1 MDPNKTKPDQTM
13 VTQSQLDREVEL
25 DALESYVH
33 EVLRRAR
40 KAGATAAE
48 ASAHTSQGLSVAVR
62 LGEVETLE
70 HMQDRGIN
78 VTVFIGKRT
87 GHASSADLRVQS
99 IEACVDRAM
108 EIARYTQEDSYNGLA
123 DIELLATEFP
133 DLDLWHPGSVDAD
146 TAIERALACEA
157 AGRADKRITNSEGAS
172 FNAGL
177 GLGLYGNSNHFIG
190 RSAGTRFGQ
199 SCILLAGEGAGM
211 QRDYSY
217 DSRRNMQDLES
228 PRQTGAEAA
237 RRTIRRL
244 NARRLP
250 TGEMPVLFSSEVA
263 KGLLGHLVG
272 AISGTSLYRNAS
284 FLKDTLGEVLFPGWL
299 NILERPH
306 MLRGAGSA
314 SFDGE
319 GVVTR
324 ERKIIDAGVLQGY
337 VMSSYS
343 ARRLGL
349 QTSGNSG
356 GVRNLLLEPGGEGS
370 DDLIREMQDGF
381 YVTEVMGQ
389 GISLVTGDYS
399 RGAAGFLVENGEISY
414 AVEEVTIAGNLRD
427 MFRNIV
433 GAGNNVDT
441 RGNIHAGPVLISGMM
456 VAGE

>member
-1 MDPNKTKPDQTM
+1 MPDQTM
-13 VTQSQLDREVEL
+13 VTQSQLDREAEL
-25 DALESYVH
+25 DALELHVR
-33 EVLRRAR
+33 ETLRRAR
-40 KAGATAAE
+40 KAGATDAE

-62 LGEVETLE
+62 LGDVETLE

-78 VTVFIGKRT
+78 VTVYIGKRT
-87 GHASSADLRVQS
+87 GHASSADLRAQS

-108 EIARYTQEDSYNGLA
+108 EIARFTQEDSCNGLA
-123 DIELLATEFP
+123 ATELLATEFP
-133 DLDLWHPGSVDAD
+133 DLDLWHPASVDAEA
-146 TAIERALACEA
+146 AIQRALACEA
-157 AGRADKRITNSEGAS
+157 AGRADKRISNSEGAS
-172 FNAGL
+172 FNAGV
-177 GLGLYGNSNHFIG
+177 GLSVYGNSNHFIG
-190 RSAGTRFGQ
+190 RSSGTRFGQ
-199 SCILLAGEGAGM
+199 NCILLAGEGDGM

-217 DSRRNMQDLES
+217 DSRRKLQDLES
-228 PRQTGAEAA
+228 PEQTGKEAA

-250 TGEMPVLFSSEVA
+250 TGEMPVLLSSEVA
-263 KGLLGHLVG
+263 TGLVGHLVG
-272 AISGTSLYRNAS
+272 AISGTALYRNAS
-284 FLKDTLGEVLFPGWL
+284 FLKDTKGEALFPGWL

-324 ERKIIDAGVLQGY
+324 ERKIIDAGILQGY
-337 VMSSYS
+337 VLSSYS

-356 GVRNLLLEPGGEGS
+356 GVRNLLLEPGGSG
-370 DDLIREMQDGF
+370 DDLLREMQNGF

-389 GISLVTGDYS
+389 GVSLVTGDYS
-399 RGAAGFLVENGEISY
+399 RGAAGFLVENGELSY
-414 AVEEVTIAGNLRD
+414 AVEEVTIAGKLRD

-433 GAGNNVDT
+433 AAGSDLDT

>member
-1 MDPNKTKPDQTM
+1 M

-25 DALESYVH
+25 DALELHVR
-33 EVLRRAR
+33 ETLRRAR

-78 VTVFIGKRT
+78 VTVYLGKRT
-87 GHASSADLRVQS
+87 GHASSGDLRVQS

-108 EIARYTQEDSYNGLA
+108 EIARYTQEDRCNGLA
-123 DIELLATEFP
+123 ETELLATEFP
-133 DLDLWHPGSVDAD
+133 DLDLWHPASVDAD
-146 TAIERALACEA
+146 TAIERALVCEA

-177 GLGLYGNSNHFIG
+177 GLGVYGNSSHFIG

-199 SCILLAGEGAGM
+199 SCILLAGEGGGM

-217 DSRRNMQDLES
+217 DNRRNLLDLES
-228 PRQTGAEAA
+228 PEQTGTEAA
-237 RRTIRRL
+237 QRTISRL

-250 TGEMPVLFSSEVA
+250 TGDMPVLLSAEVA
-263 KGLLGHLVG
+263 KGLVGHLVG
-272 AISGTSLYRNAS
+272 AISGTALYRNAS
-284 FLKDTLGEVLFPGWL
+284 FLQDTVGEVLFPSWL
-299 NILERPH
+299 NILERPSL
-306 MLRGAGSA
+306 LRGAGSA

-324 ERKIIDAGVLQGY
+324 ARKIIDAGVLQGY
-337 VMSSYS
+337 VLSSYS

-356 GVRNLLLEPGGEGS
+356 GVRNLLLEASGGDRE
-370 DDLIREMQDGF
+370 DLLREMHNGF

-389 GISLVTGDYS
+389 GVSLVTGDYS
-399 RGAAGFLVENGEISY
+399 RGATGFLVENGEISH

-427 MFRNIV
+427 IFRNIV
-433 GAGNNVDT
+433 ATGNNIDT
-441 RGNIHAGPVLISGMM
+441 RGNIHAGPVLISGMT